1 MGSPR
6 HPIGQELLD
15 LKEKTSWSWARM
27 ALELERITGMPGLSH
42 TTLLRYATGKSVPAS
57 HLYTGYLRKAIR
69 QVTFELVE

>member
-1 MGSPR
+1 
-6 HPIGQELLD
+6 
-15 LKEKTSWSWARM
+15 M